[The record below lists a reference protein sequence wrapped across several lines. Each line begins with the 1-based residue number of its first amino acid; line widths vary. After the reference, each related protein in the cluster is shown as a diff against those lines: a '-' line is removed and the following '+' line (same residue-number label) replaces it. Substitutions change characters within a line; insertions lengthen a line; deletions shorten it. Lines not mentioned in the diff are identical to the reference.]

1 MDDGLLNTEGTV
13 VWVVILYFLHHVM
26 IWSLHSLKI
35 NISEVI
41 NKILSTKQFYLLS
54 WSTLF
59 QRLVIEFLEKNSTFQ
74 LVCIFESIAC

>member
-59 QRLVIEFLEKNSTFQ
+59 QRLVEIEFLDKNSTF
-74 LVCIFESIAC
+74 

>member
-54 WSTLF
+54 WSKHTIL
-59 QRLVIEFLEKNSTFQ
+59 SS
-74 LVCIFESIAC
+74 IFGPKS